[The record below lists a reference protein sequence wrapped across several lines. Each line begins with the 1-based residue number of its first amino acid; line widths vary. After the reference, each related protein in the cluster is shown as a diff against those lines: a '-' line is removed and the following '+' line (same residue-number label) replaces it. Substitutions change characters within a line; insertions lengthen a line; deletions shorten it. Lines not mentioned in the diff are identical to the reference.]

1 MAIGRQA
8 ATAAD
13 LNGFLRWAKAYG
25 FRVAEHPDYG
35 GVKPVHARNSW
46 HYDGLAADLNYGP
59 AGAPASERAAV
70 KYAIQVAQSIGLGC
84 IYALR
89 GTVGSAAAHRGH
101 LHVDVSASTNL
112 GDRYTTTPKG
122 DRKVQRLQA
131 AVKFASKHRDNLWG
145 DDTEKRVGAVRAASR
160 YHGVKF
166 PHGVKLAQRSVG
178 TKVDGS
184 WGANSRAAHD
194 KAVVKIQTVLGVARD
209 GIWGPATD
217 RAFLALRKD
226 KKL

>member
-1 MAIGRQA
+1 M
-8 ATAAD
+8 
-13 LNGFLRWAKAYG
+13 
-25 FRVAEHPDYG
+25 
-35 GVKPVHARNSW
+35 
-46 HYDGLAADLNYGP
+46 
-59 AGAPASERAAV
+59 
-70 KYAIQVAQSIGLGC
+70 
-84 IYALR
+84 
-89 GTVGSAAAHRGH
+89 
-101 LHVDVSASTNL
+101 
-112 GDRYTTTPKG
+112 
-122 DRKVQRLQA
+122 QRLQA